1 MTELRRGCFRA
12 LAILLGAVPFGFALI
27 RAYVTRGGDVRY
39 VWVALAA
46 SCGAAALIQIDK
58 PSGSGRRAAAW
69 LSASVF
75 LSATVCAVVAAWL
88 LGTRLGTGM
97 LIVAAAFGLCFA
109 AGSFFYLLA
118 RRLT

>member
-1 MTELRRGCFRA
+1 MWRAYLRA

-27 RAYVTRGGDVRY
+27 RAYVTRGGDLRY

-58 PSGSGRRAAAW
+58 PSGSGRRAPVW
-69 LSASVF
+69 LPASVF
-75 LSATVCAVVAAWL
+75 LGSTVCAAVAARL
-88 LGTRLGTGM
+88 LGTTLGTGM
-97 LIVAAAFGLCFA
+97 LIVAAAFGLCLA
-109 AGSFFYLLA
+109 AGSFLYLLA